1 MSFLVA
7 QPSPLLATYIKQF
20 WMIENCVHP
29 GSSYHHSI
37 VPNGLMELNFYL
49 GEKPIV
55 THPAKQLT
63 ESTLISGQQKS
74 VYDLQIER
82 SLSLF
87 SITFQPLGA
96 KAFFDIPMSEF
107 CDRNIPLR
115 FINKEFTAKL
125 ESQLFES
132 KSFGE
137 KVALAEKLLTKLLIK
152 KQQEFNF
159 ARIGDSISFINEQ
172 GGKTDVEELAG
183 RACLSRK
190 QFERIFNDFIGISP
204 KRFLKIVR
212 FQHSIYLKQQ
222 NSAINLTHLAFDSG
236 YFDQS
241 HMINDF
247 RQLSGMTP
255 SQFFAESEPYSDYFS
270 V

>member
-1 MSFLVA
+1 MSFLVS
-7 QPSPLLATYIKQF
+7 QPSPFLAKYVKQY
-20 WMIENCVHP
+20 WMIENCIHP
-29 GSSYHHSI
+29 GSSYHHRI

-49 GEKPIV
+49 GEKPKV
-55 THPAKQLT
+55 TNPDKELT
-63 ESTLISGQQKS
+63 ENTLISGQQKS
-74 VYDLQIER
+74 VYDLRINR
-82 SLSLF
+82 NLSLF

-96 KAFFDIPMSEF
+96 KAFFNIPMSEF

-115 FINKEFTAKL
+115 FINREFTVKL
-125 ESQLFES
+125 ESQLFET
-132 KSFGE
+132 KSFSE
-137 KVALAEKLLTKLLIK
+137 KVLIAEKLLTELFIR

-159 ARIGDSISFINEQ
+159 ARISDSIAFISKK

-190 QFERIFNDFIGISP
+190 QFERIFGDCIGISP

-222 NSAINLTHLAFDSG
+222 NSKINLTHLAFDSG

-255 SQFFAESEPYSDYFS
+255 TQFFTECDPYSDYFS
-270 V
+270 I